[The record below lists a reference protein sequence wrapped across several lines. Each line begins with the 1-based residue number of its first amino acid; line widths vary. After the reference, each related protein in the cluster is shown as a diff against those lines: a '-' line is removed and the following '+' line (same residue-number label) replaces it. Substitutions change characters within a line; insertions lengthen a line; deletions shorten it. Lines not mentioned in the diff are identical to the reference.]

1 MSKDWQP
8 QEPLQGQQP
17 LLFHNQD
24 QSIITTTI
32 TITNIILVVRIKMVI
47 IITTGTDIMV
57 GTITTMMDTDTIRE
71 IDMKQNEGITGIRQT
86 RSRHA
91 ILFVIG

>member
-1 MSKDWQP
+1 
-8 QEPLQGQQP
+8 
-17 LLFHNQD
+17 
-24 QSIITTTI
+24 
-32 TITNIILVVRIKMVI
+32 MVT

-71 IDMKQNEGITGIRQT
+71 TDIKQDEGITDIRQT

>member
-1 MSKDWQP
+1 M
-8 QEPLQGQQP
+8 QEQLDMP
-17 LLFHNQD
+17 FHNQD
-24 QSIITTTI
+24 QSTI
-32 TITNIILVVRIKMVI
+32 TITIITINTIPVVRIKMVT

-71 IDMKQNEGITGIRQT
+71 TDMKQDEGITDIRQT

>member
-8 QEPLQGQQP
+8 QEPLQEQQHMP
-17 LLFHNQD
+17 FHNQD

-32 TITNIILVVRIKMVI
+32 TTTNTIPVVRIKMVT
-47 IITTGTDIMV
+47 IITTETDITV
-57 GTITTMMDTDTIRE
+57 GIITTMDTDTIKE
-71 IDMKQNEGITGIRQT
+71 TDMKQDEGITGIRQT

-91 ILFVIG
+91 ILFVFG